1 MQIRLSPIPLNPDKS
16 ESIYDSQDCQ
26 TLLNAWEDYYQEIGY
41 NLPWIGYFVWMENE
55 IVGTVAFT
63 GKPNEN
69 TVEIS
74 YWTFSKHEGKGI
86 STASAVELI
95 KITQETDPNLKI
107 IAKTAPEKNAST
119 RILEKC
125 GFQYNRIVQDHEI
138 GDAWEW
144 VYTKK

>member
-41 NLPWIGYFVWMENE
+41 DLPWIGYFVWSQNE

-86 STASAVELI
+86 STASAKELI
-95 KITQETDPNLKI
+95 KIAHEADANLKI

-125 GFQYNRIVQDHEI
+125 GFQYSRIVQDNEI

-144 VYTKK
+144 TYKK